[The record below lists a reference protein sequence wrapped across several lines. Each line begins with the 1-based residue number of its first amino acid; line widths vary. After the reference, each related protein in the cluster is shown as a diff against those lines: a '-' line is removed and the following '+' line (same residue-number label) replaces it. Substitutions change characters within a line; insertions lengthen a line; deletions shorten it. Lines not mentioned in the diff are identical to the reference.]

1 MCHEVLVL
9 TFASST
15 EVLSGMA
22 QDLIRNTEA
31 EDLGALLADIFPSY
45 DLWKTSLEQFLR
57 LPIRH
62 STSITSPLGGAVY
75 LVSNDS
81 SVTGRPDLDSI
92 QRDSDGASSAF
103 RLTTYVVKI
112 LSSPDVLVSL
122 DDKQREGLFYHLPL
136 ALQLMDDDAS
146 IEGSIGLTGL
156 ALSEDRDEVLETVSE
171 GRSMIRKW
179 IQLDTRLDDS
189 GNISEDLLGL
199 WDQKIAELG
208 DTSPESYRIGQAYAK
223 IKSEAESTKSSDAL
237 TSLAREVRKYNPIR
251 AAAELAVWGL
261 ALASSTSGTR
271 LCNELIADATG
282 FKPGRNP
289 SEGKIPTFLDN

>member
-1 MCHEVLVL
+1 
-9 TFASST
+9 
-15 EVLSGMA
+15 MA
-22 QDLIRNTEA
+22 QDLIRNTDA
-31 EDLGALLADIFPSY
+31 KDLGTLLADIFPSY

-62 STSITSPLGGAVY
+62 STSITSLLGGAVY
-75 LVSNDS
+75 LVNNDAS
-81 SVTGRPDLDSI
+81 ATGRPDLDSI

-112 LSSPDVLVSL
+112 LYSPNVLVSL
-122 DDKQREGLFYHLPL
+122 DAKQREGLFYHLPL

-156 ALSEDRDEVLETVSE
+156 GLSEDRDEAVEIVSE

-179 IQLDTRLDDS
+179 IQLDTQLDDGCS
-189 GNISEDLLGL
+189 ISKDLVAL
-199 WDQKIAELG
+199 WDLKIAEL
-208 DTSPESYRIGQAYAK
+208 DNTSPESYRIGQAYAK
-223 IKSEAESTKSSDAL
+223 IKSETNPTMSSDAL

-251 AAAELAVWGL
+251 AAAELAVWGP

-289 SEGKIPTFLDN
+289 FEGEIPSFLNN